1 MLSNAR
7 LHISIAV
14 AVLSGGACSSSS
26 PASTDG
32 AVSDGVVCPVPA
44 PTACPSPSPHYAD
57 VAPIIQANCG
67 GLCHSGVPADGPWPL
82 TEYQH
87 VADWA
92 DVIGP
97 MVADCLM
104 PPPDAGVS
112 MTTADR
118 LALLTWLLCGAP
130 P

>member
-1 MLSNAR
+1 MPSNAR
-7 LHISIAV
+7 LHVSIAL
-14 AVLSGGACSSSS
+14 AVLAGSGCNGQA
-26 PASTDG
+26 PARPDG
-32 AVSDGVVCPVPA
+32 AVSVDVVCSVPA
-44 PTACPSPSPHYAD
+44 PTACPSPSLHYSD
-57 VAPIIQANCG
+57 IAPIIQANCA
-67 GLCHSGVPADGPWPL
+67 GLCHGGLPDGPWPL

-97 MVADCLM
+97 LVANCLM

-118 LALLTWLLCGAP
+118 LAILTWIRCGSP